1 MCLLQ
6 EKKKKKK
13 TYTETNSPYEMVSGN
28 WDTRFLSAN
37 ITFSGLIYLL
47 YLYSLSFCCLLPSF
61 RYCFNVVVVFCLSS
75 VHCVIRQRYT
85 IYRDAHTAYISHAT
99 PGIDYYQ
106 IKSWI
111 LLKRFNVSIM
121 RWSAPFWL
129 NHYAYIQ
136 YPLISIQALS
146 SAVSVDVIFHIKLT

>member
-1 MCLLQ
+1 MYGVLQ
-6 EKKKKKK
+6 EKNKN
-13 TYTETNSPYEMVSGN
+13 TETNSPYEMVIGN

-61 RYCFNVVVVFCLSS
+61 RYCFNVVVVAFCLSGM
-75 VHCVIRQRYT
+75 HCVIRQRYT
-85 IYRDAHTAYISHAT
+85 EMRVQRTFHMLLLGSIIKLKVEFYWSDLMYRLWDDQPYS
-99 PGIDYYQ
+99 G
-106 IKSWI
+106 WI
-111 LLKRFNVSIM
+111 II
-121 RWSAPFWL
+121 
-129 NHYAYIQ
+129 HIQ